1 MGRPRRPE
9 PTASNGST
17 AASSNGLLVEQ
28 ESSEP
33 NYVTPAFLH
42 DVEAELREIDEKAR
56 RMLAYYVEQGPDTP
70 LNAHFSAGG
79 SGDRTSA
86 YAYNRQLRLGGFI
99 EHAGCGR
106 YEPVLR
112 QLVSDEAPANVSAP
126 DIADAVVD
134 PEKSSIRRRVTR
146 SRSFLP
152 IRTLRFGSG
161 ERFDQVF
168 ERGARVVGLRDTAGE
183 QDARGAQVLRRNDVV
198 TGGDAGAT
206 EHVDGVVHG
215 RSEPRRRPSRCRGRP
230 C

>member
-1 MGRPRRPE
+1 MFADDGAAMAGGDDGPVPASDDAVSASAADDGASASNDETESSATDALDFDFEPQDFSDGAADGAQSTASANGTESNGATASSE

-17 AASSNGLLVEQ
+17 AASSGGLLVER

-134 PEKSSIRRRVTR
+134 LREVVDTSS
-146 SRSFLP
+146 
-152 IRTLRFGSG
+152 
-161 ERFDQVF
+161 E
-168 ERGARVVGLRDTAGE
+168 
-183 QDARGAQVLRRNDVV
+183 
-198 TGGDAGAT
+198 
-206 EHVDGVVHG
+206 
-215 RSEPRRRPSRCRGRP
+215 
-230 C
+230 